1 MESQEVSFL
10 WDITIR
16 TTCVAVQPVLSTLE
30 ENNIGEVRLGNKNRV
45 SEYVTEEWLHKS
57 DGDST
62 KYQFP
67 WPFRKLVLFE
77 TFKFIEYAANYQVPT
92 VKQNWPKES
101 QIGYLEV
108 LQIEMIC
115 IAVRAE
121 LSGGSGT

>member
-30 ENNIGEVRLGNKNRV
+30 QNNIGEVRLGNKNRV

-57 DGDST
+57 V
-62 KYQFP
+62 KRIYQISVPVAFS
-67 WPFRKLVLFE
+67 KVS
-77 TFKFIEYAANYQVPT
+77 FIRNFQIYWIRSELPT

-121 LSGGSGT
+121 LSGGSGK